1 MLSSQSFVFRRRQAC
16 ELALTRPELERYK
29 SYCPSIAMEAK
40 TGLITEAVYY
50 IRVPRLLG
58 LTLYLQ
64 PGERPQIVFLL
75 KQPESL
81 EIV

>member
-1 MLSSQSFVFRRRQAC
+1 
-16 ELALTRPELERYK
+16 
-29 SYCPSIAMEAK
+29 MEAK

-50 IRVPRLLG
+50 LRVPRLLG